1 MDFDFDR
8 FVEVENVINAIFNG
22 FPVHFD
28 PDGPQM
34 PSVPGL
40 QQRSSTPSTS
50 DTASLSSASTFASTS
65 ASVITSSSMSTPAS
79 SFAKRVGTV
88 GNEPPSWASPAAYS
102 AERRAHSAKAE
113 AKPNVNLDTLEKLL
127 FPAGKFYV
135 IVI

>member
-50 DTASLSSASTFASTS
+50 ESTSSTASTFASTS
-65 ASVITSSSMSTPAS
+65 ASVITSSSKSTPAL
-79 SFAKRVGTV
+79 SFVKKVGV
-88 GNEPPSWASPAAYS
+88 EPPSWPSPAAYL
-102 AERRAHSAKAE
+102 ADRDRRVCAAKVE
-113 AKPNVNLDTLEKLL
+113 IKPNVNMDTIEKLL
-127 FPAGKFYV
+127 FPTGKLHLM
-135 IVI
+135 I